1 VYASDMAMQVTTDA
15 VQIMGSYG
23 YAKEYGVEK
32 AMRDA
37 KIVQIYIGANE
48 FTRQVVGELC

>member
-1 VYASDMAMQVTTDA
+1 MAMQVTTDA
-15 VQIMGSYG
+15 VLIMGSYG